1 MSGGAFDYKEHF
13 ISYIRTDIEDV
24 ILKNRKEKDKKHLER
39 WDYDENGNIR
49 PECKYYYD
57 YSDETIERFK
67 EAVEILKK
75 AEIYAHRIDYLLSD
89 DDGEKSF
96 HERLNEEL
104 KELEIKKAIKL

>member
-1 MSGGAFDYKEHF
+1 MSGGAFDYKQHY

-24 ILKNRKEKDKKHLER
+24 ILKNRKEKDKEDLER
-39 WDYDENGNIR
+39 WDYDEDGNIR

-75 AEIYAHRIDYLLSD
+75 AEIYAQRIDYLLSY
-89 DDGEKSF
+89 DDGEETF
-96 HERLNEEL
+96 HIRLNEEL
-104 KELEIKKAIKL
+104 NELEIQKQ